1 MLFSSLNKGRL
12 VFRIRFATKL
22 ALTMTTLILLAA
34 ILIGYPMVYR
44 LFSMMEE
51 QFETIGLAISKQ
63 AARSAVQPIFE
74 NDDFGIE
81 RLVNSV
87 LEQELVVAVV
97 LINKDFDIFGTSY
110 PRPTNELLQSSEYF
124 RTPNIIND
132 ENNISWFTHP
142 IEYER
147 TSDEPVSGG
156 VVWLG
161 LNKGP
166 LISNQQLVASSAVT
180 VVALF
185 VLAIIWLAVR
195 LSRNL
200 SKPIS
205 ELIEA
210 THAIAL
216 GHFHYRIEN
225 NLTGEFADVK
235 KSFNDMAQGLE
246 EKLTLEKNISRF
258 VSGPVANN
266 YMSKNESELSLK
278 GERVEA
284 SILFVDLVKYTSF
297 SQQHPPET
305 VADVLNLY
313 FSEFSMAC
321 HQFNGNVDKFI
332 GDCAMLVFGCP
343 ASDELHREHALECAL
358 HIRNRIHE
366 LNAER
371 RIQHLPWLDIRIGLA
386 GGTVLAGLLGSSE
399 RLNYSVVGE
408 AANLAARLCDKAP
421 CGEIL
426 IDREF
431 LKSLGHRPDLRIH
444 ETQRLTVK
452 GFSQPIDTLVVE
464 DISKD
469 IDGAQ
474 S

>member
-1 MLFSSLNKGRL
+1 MRQPVSDKGRP
-12 VFRIRFATKL
+12 VFRLRFATKL
-22 ALTMTTLILLAA
+22 ALTMTALILLAA
-34 ILIGYPMVYR
+34 VLIGYPMVYR
-44 LFSMMEE
+44 QFSMMEE

-81 RLVNSV
+81 RIVNSFS
-87 LEQELVVAVV
+87 EQDLVVAVV
-97 LINKDFDIFGTSY
+97 LINKDLDIFGTSF
-110 PRPTNELLQSSEYF
+110 PRPSVELLESSEF
-124 RTPNIIND
+124 FNTQSLING
-132 ENNISWFTHP
+132 ENNISWFAHP
-142 IEYER
+142 IEFEGIN
-147 TSDEPVSGG
+147 DQPVSGG

-166 LISNQQLVASSAVT
+166 LISNQNLVVSSALT

-185 VLAIIWLAVR
+185 VLAIMWLAVR

-205 ELIEA
+205 ELIDA
-210 THAIAL
+210 TQAIAS
-216 GHFHYRIEN
+216 GRFDYRIEN
-225 NLTGEFADVK
+225 SHTGEFADVK

-258 VSGPVANN
+258 VSSPVASN

-284 SILFVDLVKYTSF
+284 SILFVDLVKYTTF

-305 VADVLNLY
+305 VAEVLNLY

-358 HIRNRIHE
+358 HIRNRIHA
-366 LNAER
+366 LNAQR

-431 LKSLGHRPDLRIH
+431 LKSLGNRPDLRIH

-464 DISKD
+464 DISQN
-469 IDGAQ
+469 IEGPNT
-474 S
+474 